1 MSGKLGISELRARR
15 YMSEECVLTP
25 YYTKCNVALCEPV
38 SEKGVYGQWNWGG
51 EGEGEKDGMKE
62 GGKERILESFPK
74 TGFRKSISEGKIEHS
89 FKSGW
94 QLEGIHAITTIFLIH
109 S

>member
-1 MSGKLGISELRARR
+1 MGSGI
-15 YMSEECVLTP
+15 
-25 YYTKCNVALCEPV
+25 
-38 SEKGVYGQWNWGG
+38 GVGK
-51 EGEGEKDGMKE
+51 EREKDGMKE
-62 GGKERILESFPK
+62 GGRRILKSFPK

-94 QLEGIHAITTIFLIH
+94 QLEGIHAITTIF